1 MAVHPTATTVKCF
14 WALKR
19 VVCGQPGLRIHV
31 VSGYQ
36 HAVIYGIDLHVELQ
50 DRISALKLPPLLWD
64 LGQVT
69 DSTTLRT
76 MEGKKTIIFLL
87 SFVTCSLAIPREEFY
102 SFGQNS
108 GDTTVPSNDDGSSK
122 QITLQFG
129 SFSYFEKQYTNLF
142 VSYLCYQQQ
151 HHNANLFIQL

>member
-1 MAVHPTATTVKCF
+1 M
-14 WALKR
+14 
-19 VVCGQPGLRIHV
+19 VCGQPGLRIHV

-50 DRISALKLPPLLWD
+50 DQISALKLPPLLWD

-108 GDTTVPSNDDGSSK
+108 GDTTACALK
-122 QITLQFG
+122 R
-129 SFSYFEKQYTNLF
+129 
-142 VSYLCYQQQ
+142 
-151 HHNANLFIQL
+151 

>member
-1 MAVHPTATTVKCF
+1 M
-14 WALKR
+14 
-19 VVCGQPGLRIHV
+19 VCGQPGLRIHACGQWLPAC
-31 VSGYQ
+31 GY
-36 HAVIYGIDLHVELQ
+36 LW
-50 DRISALKLPPLLWD
+50 DRFTCRVTGPISALKLPPLLWD